1 MTMTRTRILV
11 VDDDPWTQR
20 VVIAALREQNHQIV
34 TASDGAIA
42 IAIATDDPPAEDKLR
57 GFRLGADDYRR
68 LDEATAGPERPGP
81 AVDAAQ

>member
-1 MTMTRTRILV
+1 M
-11 VDDDPWTQR
+11 
-20 VVIAALREQNHQIV
+20 IAALREQNHQIV

-42 IAIATDDPPAEDKLR
+42 IATADPPAEDKLR